1 MYREE
6 NLIIDLKIKE
16 YNSLKLKQMDTT
28 RINFNLV
35 DNGLAID
42 LTNLQAN
49 IIFTKP
55 NGNIVI
61 QKSNITIEN
70 SNLSV
75 ILLEDCLRQNGKAKV
90 EVELKN
96 ENETVSTFQIPIQ
109 IEPTSK
115 ENIHSN
121 NTPNYIEEMEN
132 TIKELKENGENA
144 IQEIRDDYE
153 EIVETDLRKEI
164 VDARGDSAIL
174 KDRLDGIDNNM
185 KKKANIE
192 DLSKDYVG
200 TNITANTVEGFGTI
214 NKLYGDTVQ
223 TGTGDKSPDNPYKIE
238 CVGDDINLFD
248 GVNGERTNKY
258 INDSGQEVT
267 GQSSDVFIKQVI
279 SVASNRLIMS
289 YEGRIAE
296 PVIRCSYFNG
306 DTFISRE
313 VSGEN
318 NHVFNVP
325 ENTSKID
332 IRVDSRADNL
342 FQNLKLQFGT
352 VATTYSPYNKGTVV
366 VTSSNNSNT
375 SSNVTY
381 TGKPLCCLKD
391 AEGNIVLQDYIDYKR
406 GKVIR
411 QCGYKILN
419 GTEPWFNGGLSEWTN
434 SSHLFWTKIDDIS
447 AFDYNISNQFTLDN
461 INTVVHSTTK
471 NHIFAMYN
479 YNSSYNIVFLDK
491 NSADANAFKQKLAKN
506 NMILVYKLATPI
518 EEDIECTD
526 KIVQYEGS
534 TTIQSDAK
542 IDVTLNNN
550 KAISQIYENIEDTY
564 KRNTKNQ
571 VITDNFSASTGTIQS
586 LYQYRNGKYVT
597 VMLNIKFS
605 STAGQYFELG
615 RLKLKPIDD
624 IAMPAPIL
632 NHQAADGYNSCNIEM
647 LFTGNNGIIA
657 LRTLKAYTN
666 AYVRVYLTYLTNDV

>member
-1 MYREE
+1 MVNWENTEYVNPRQRKMKDLETGKIYTFEIQDDPDNIVKQSQTPVRAE
-6 NLIIDLKIKE
+6 NLNKMQTD
-16 YNSLKLKQMDTT
+16 
-28 RINFNLV
+28 LV
-35 DNGLAID
+35 DD
-42 LTNLQAN
+42 M
-49 IIFTKP
+49 
-55 NGNIVI
+55 
-61 QKSNITIEN
+61 S
-70 SNLSV
+70 
-75 ILLEDCLRQNGKAKV
+75 
-90 EVELKN
+90 KN
-96 ENETVSTFQIPIQ
+96 YT
-109 IEPTSK
+109 
-115 ENIHSN
+115 
-121 NTPNYIEEMEN
+121 
-132 TIKELKENGENA
+132 
-144 IQEIRDDYE
+144 
-153 EIVETDLRKEI
+153 
-164 VDARGDSAIL
+164 
-174 KDRLDGIDNNM
+174 
-185 KKKANIE
+185 
-192 DLSKDYVG
+192 G

-223 TGTGDKSPDNPYKIE
+223 TGTGDKSPDNPYKTE

-375 SSNVTY
+375 SSNIVY
-381 TGKPLCCLKD
+381 TDKPLCCLKD
-391 AEGNIVLQDYIDYKR
+391 NEDNIIAQDYIDYENSKI
-406 GKVIR
+406 VR
-411 QCGYKILN
+411 QCDTNVFDENSTVNLCAN
-419 GTEPWFNGGLSEWTN
+419 SAWTN
-434 SSHLFWTKIDDIS
+434 
-447 AFDYNISNQFTLDN
+447 
-461 INTVVHSTTK
+461 K
-471 NHIFAMYN
+471 NHIFILNLDFAINGDDYAISNKYKKMTASTLVTTTEN
-479 YNSSYNIVFLDK
+479 YGFCLFNYSLSNVTGNLMILDK
-491 NSADANAFKQKLAKN
+491 DCSTVEEFKNKLSNKN
-506 NMILVYKLATPI
+506 LEIIYKTKASR
-518 EEDIECTD
+518 EENIDCSN
-526 KIVQYEGS
+526 KIMQYEGS

-632 NHQAADGYNSCNIEM
+632 NHQAADGYTSCNTEM
-647 LFTGNNGIIA
+647 LFTGNDGIIA

-666 AYVRVYLTYLTNDV
+666 AYARVYLTYLTDDVD

>member
-1 MYREE
+1 MVNWENTEYVNPRQRKMKDLETEKIYTFEIQDDPDNIVKQSQTPVRAE
-6 NLIIDLKIKE
+6 NLNKMQIDL
-16 YNSLKLKQMDTT
+16 
-28 RINFNLV
+28 V
-35 DNGLAID
+35 DD
-42 LTNLQAN
+42 M
-49 IIFTKP
+49 
-55 NGNIVI
+55 
-61 QKSNITIEN
+61 S
-70 SNLSV
+70 
-75 ILLEDCLRQNGKAKV
+75 
-90 EVELKN
+90 KN
-96 ENETVSTFQIPIQ
+96 YT
-109 IEPTSK
+109 
-115 ENIHSN
+115 
-121 NTPNYIEEMEN
+121 
-132 TIKELKENGENA
+132 
-144 IQEIRDDYE
+144 
-153 EIVETDLRKEI
+153 
-164 VDARGDSAIL
+164 
-174 KDRLDGIDNNM
+174 
-185 KKKANIE
+185 
-192 DLSKDYVG
+192 G
-200 TNITANTVEGFGTI
+200 TNITADTVEGYGII

-238 CVGDDINLFD
+238 CIGDDINLFD

-296 PVIRCSYFNG
+296 PVIRCSYFNR

-375 SSNVTY
+375 SPNVVY
-381 TGKPLCCLKD
+381 TNKPLCCLKD
-391 AEGNIVLQDYIDYKR
+391 SEGNIVLQDYIDYKR
-406 GKVIR
+406 GKIVR

-419 GTEPWFNGGLSEWTN
+419 GTEAWYKGGLSEWTN
-434 SSHLFWTKIDDIS
+434 SSHLFWTKIDDNS

-506 NMILVYKLATPI
+506 NMILVYKLATPV

-526 KIVQYEGS
+526 KIVQYADS

-542 IDVTLNNN
+542 VEVTLTNN
-550 KAISQIYENIEDTY
+550 KTINQIYEDISKTNEEIMY
-564 KRNTKNQ
+564 KKIDYEKYSSK
-571 VITDNFSASTGTIQS
+571 ITDLNNLIESGVYMINLSGVANAPASNVVGNLMVSVTEYSSSSKYINQTFYCTDNAKTRVFSRIGQMSLNVISWFDWKEFVSLDRLSDWGLSGRCKSVSGDWNTACGTATGFYMGQGLKNAPDNYNWFFVIHLVHNDRYIRQLAFSFTDNIINS
-586 LYQYRNGKYVT
+586 RKKDNGT
-597 VMLNIKFS
+597 WS
-605 STAGQYFELG
+605 SWVQ
-615 RLKLKPIDD
+615 I
-624 IAMPAPIL
+624 
-632 NHQAADGYNSCNIEM
+632 
-647 LFTGNNGIIA
+647 TG
-657 LRTLKAYTN
+657 
-666 AYVRVYLTYLTNDV
+666 